1 MSKLKIK
8 KMKKILLVL
17 IVMFGINTMYSKP
30 SVDITTPIDF
40 SNDKT
45 PAIMLKATAADQYI
59 SIVSD
64 IKEPMVIKIM
74 DASGFIRIE
83 KKLHLDRD
91 IDISLLLEGLYVM
104 KVSVG
109 NRIELK
115 RFYKGKDGVDIR

>member
-1 MSKLKIK
+1 
-8 KMKKILLVL
+8 MKKILLVL